1 MRFIFAIG
9 SILDTRR
16 PEVSRPLITPNSGKI
31 PLAHFLLLKSPA
43 QQRILFDLE
52 MVQPR
57 SLASAVGGKDQ
68 LAEIGDSAHS
78 LTNCSAV
85 PVVNSLV
92 FEGKPREAAK
102 RLAVNSQGRQPLG
115 TVRKNRSALQGRQ

>member
-43 QQRILFDLE
+43 QQRILLDLE

-68 LAEIGDSAHS
+68 LAKIGDSAHS

-85 PVVNSLV
+85 PVVNSPF
-92 FEGKPREAAK
+92 FEGKPLKPRSGWQSIARGVSPWKRCED
-102 RLAVNSQGRQPLG
+102 RLALEGRQ
-115 TVRKNRSALQGRQ
+115 